1 MNTINRRMVSLL
13 GSAALV
19 LTLASTALATANP
32 VPFLNQPLVPEAAV
46 PGSPAFTL
54 IVNGTGFVSGAV
66 VNWNGSPRATTFVTA
81 MQLTASILAS
91 DIASPGTASVTV
103 VNPTPGGGVSN
114 VIFLPIINPTSSV
127 GFGLASSPSTGF
139 EPLSVAVGDFNG
151 DGNLDLAVA
160 NAGNNT
166 VSILLGDGT
175 GNFILASSPIV
186 GTGPDSVA
194 VGDFNGDGKLD
205 LAVANNTSN
214 FSNTV
219 SILLGDGTGNFTL
232 TASPAAGDLPVSV
245 AVGDFN
251 GDGNLDLAV
260 VDYCGP
266 LGFCGNSPS
275 LVFILLGDGTG
286 NFTVASSPAT
296 GNGPTSVAVGDFNG
310 DGNLDLAV
318 ANGGSNTVSVL
329 LGDGTGNFTPA
340 SSPSAGDNPSSVAA
354 GDFNG
359 DGNLDLAVTDSLSNT
374 VSILLGD
381 GTGNFTLA
389 SSPAVGSEPY
399 SVAIGDFNGDGNLD
413 LAMANA
419 GSNTVSVL
427 LGDGTGNFTLASSP
441 PAGNHPFS
449 LAVGDFNEDGRLD
462 LAVADYNS
470 NTVSTSLGFGSQYV
484 GSTSNPMSSTLTN
497 TGSVPLDISSISIT
511 GTNAGDFSQ
520 TNTCGTTVVVGAS
533 CTINVTFTPAASGA
547 RTAILNIFD
556 NAAGSPQMISLTG
569 TGTDTAFSA
578 PVLSP
583 TSLIV
588 TAGQSGSFAAT
599 IMPAVGVGAVTF
611 TCAGA
616 PATVG
621 CTAGPSVMNTDGTVT
636 STITVT
642 TTAAS
647 MAPTARTAPPP
658 GSTPLPSLSWGLWGL
673 FGLACSLGAFLLSM
687 RFRPFWSFS
696 QRASCAALVL
706 LTMSFGLLAAC
717 GGGSSR

>member
-32 VPFLNQPLVPEAAV
+32 VPFLNQPLVPDAAV

-296 GNGPTSVAVGDFNG
+296 GNGPTSVA
-310 DGNLDLAV
+310 
-318 ANGGSNTVSVL
+318 
-329 LGDGTGNFTPA
+329 
-340 SSPSAGDNPSSVAA
+340 A

-399 SVAIGDFNGDGNLD
+399 SVAIGDFNGDGKLD

-470 NTVSTSLGFGSQYV
+470 NTVSILVQAPAVTLSSTSLGFGSQYV

-717 GGGSSR
+717 GGGSSSGGGQTGTPAGTFTLTVTASASGQSASSTFALTVK